1 MAYNTGGRRP
11 VPPRSIDLI
20 GAGAEAILTLRAILL
35 MRPLLFG
42 GARRSSAARVMA
54 VGVPGIATIVV
65 IQGRAIAAE
74 MTAACRLLP
83 GAGTIVTAR
92 ARGMTAALV
101 IARVAGVMRRAT
113 MPKARVAVVEPIV
126 IAAAE
131 VRGDE
136 LFASLLSVAARVLVD
151 LCDV

>member
-1 MAYNTGGRRP
+1 MLRPAVSRRP
-11 VPPRSIDLI
+11 VPPRSLDLI
-20 GAGAEAILTLRAILL
+20 GAGAVATLILRVVLL
-35 MRPLLFG
+35 TSPLLCG
-42 GARRSSAARVMA
+42 GVPLGSVMRA
-54 VGVPGIATIVV
+54 TAEGVPGIATIVV
-65 IQGRAIAAE
+65 IQGRAKAAVA
-74 MTAACRLLP
+74 TAACRLLP

-92 ARGMTAALV
+92 ARGMSAAPV
-101 IARVAGVMRRAT
+101 SARVAGAMRRAT
-113 MPKARVAVVEPIV
+113 MPKARVAAVEPIV